1 MIYVICF
8 GTHVRENKRPHNA
21 NVLDSMKS
29 MSNDLATLSQDLSI
43 LRVIKKGITRCPLL
57 WINGQHEVQNHRR
70 VYSLSDHGHLKG
82 CFSTSTIITFAFCD
96 HNPTV
101 CHMN

>member
-57 WINGQHEVQNHRR
+57 
-70 VYSLSDHGHLKG
+70 
-82 CFSTSTIITFAFCD
+82 
-96 HNPTV
+96 
-101 CHMN
+101 